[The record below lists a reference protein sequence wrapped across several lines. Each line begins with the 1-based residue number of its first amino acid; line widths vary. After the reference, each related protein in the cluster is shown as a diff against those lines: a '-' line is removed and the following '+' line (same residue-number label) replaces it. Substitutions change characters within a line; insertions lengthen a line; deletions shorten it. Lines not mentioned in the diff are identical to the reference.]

1 MLPRKKQT
9 GAVNMLLV
17 SLAGLAALAIT
28 ANNLNAIRGSQEG
41 NLSLQA
47 NVQAAAEAWRGTEV
61 VAAYLRTAGTS
72 NPNGTTLNPE
82 GAGFSATI
90 TGVEQWNGSGWVAV
104 TGNSA
109 LGSTTAETRYRIH
122 ANISGQGAAGT
133 SKMLEAYYELKLP
146 ALTQNNPQQPA
157 QTSSGQ
163 YRLPDTVS
171 IHSNLT
177 LQGGINIEGDSN
189 ANFMVDGNATLSGS
203 VTGLDQLCATGDITI
218 QSGITVNYV
227 CSNKSVTISQGATV
241 GQIVAIGQ
249 VNLNSGTASVENVH
263 SNGNVVMNGGGV
275 NATNVNT
282 KGNFTISGGNSRITG
297 TLNAEGNVSWTSNFN
312 SVGTINTNGNVTY
325 SGRGSGTIRSR
336 GNVTLLSAASVA
348 NLYALG
354 WIDIQSG
361 WHAGVSGTL
370 RGANTSNTSIKWT
383 SGSVVGDGVVKGGWP
398 TPPQHSASVNIRS
411 DANLVLEIPA
421 VSVPVIDPIV
431 MERPIIDANTFKE
444 SANYVFYYSG
454 GRMRVTVRN
463 VEGIEDGDYIIAD
476 YPVLWNVPALKENN
490 KDFLCKAVNASGLC
504 VDPAVPY
511 RTLCQGWSRSNNC
524 FTYSGGQ
531 WTFNGESMAPGVAWF
546 DGTLK
551 LSNGKFI
558 NTFLAT
564 GHIDITQGSV
574 RVYSPNY
581 AGYAGVCTDSKG
593 FSISTDY
600 RLSGLKP
607 KNFCDG
613 SNYVA
618 SPLGNVALLAG
629 SFNNNVFSGGNINLS
644 ASNEIYGTI
653 MAGGVLKTS
662 GSTKMYGALVVAN
675 TPKTGTTQIQ
685 GGVNIFL
692 ADLPNTYNPDII
704 PCTGDNCDSGADEN
718 SDSGNNDNNGTA
730 TATVQRLWT
739 RYAD

>member
-28 ANNLNAIRGSQEG
+28 ANNLNSIRGSQEG

-47 NVQAAAEAWRGTEV
+47 NVQAAGEAWRGTEV

-241 GQIVAIGQ
+241 DRIVAIGQ
-249 VNLNSGTASVENVH
+249 VNLNSGNAKVETVL
-263 SNGNVVMNGGGV
+263 SNGKVLFSGGGTKVTNV
-275 NATNVNT
+275 NATGDVS
-282 KGNFTISGGNSRITG
+282 ISGGAGQITG
-297 TLNAEGNVSWTSNFN
+297 TLNTEGNVTWDNTFPANI
-312 SVGTINTNGNVTY
+312 INANGNVTY
-325 SGRGSGTIRSR
+325 RPNSSATIRSR
-336 GNVTLLSAASVA
+336 GNVTLSAGDSKVA
-348 NLYALG
+348 NVYALG
-354 WIDIQSG
+354 WVNLLSSWG
-361 WHAGVSGTL
+361 AGISNIL
-370 RGANTSNTSIKWT
+370 RGGSTVNWKQGNTI
-383 SGSVVGDGVVKGGWP
+383 GDGIVKGQILGTAPKAWEP
-398 TPPQHSASVNIRS
+398 LVNVFR
-411 DANLVLEIPA
+411 DPNLTLEISP
-421 VSVPVIDPIV
+421 VSIPIIEPVV
-431 MERPIIDANTFKE
+431 MERPVIDANTFKE
-444 SANYVFYYSG
+444 SANYVFFYENG
-454 GRMRVTVRN
+454 KRRVTVKN
-463 VEGIEDGDYIIAD
+463 VEGIADGTYFIASYNTHNTHDY
-476 YPVLWNVPALKENN
+476 LCTAL
-490 KDFLCKAVNASGLC
+490 SGNYCSEPPL
-504 VDPAVPY
+504 AEKG
-511 RTLCQGWSRSNNC
+511 RTLCMGFGNGNSC
-524 FTYSGGQ
+524 FDQSTAGN
-531 WTFNGESMAPGVAWF
+531 WVFNGQSLAPGTAWF
-546 DGTLK
+546 EGNLK
-551 LSNGKFI
+551 LANGKFV
-558 NTFLAT
+558 NTFLST

-581 AGYAGVCTDSKG
+581 AGYAAMCTDSKG
-593 FSISTDY
+593 FSLSTDH
-600 RLSGLKP
+600 RLAGIKP
-607 KNFCDG
+607 KNFCSTEG
-613 SNYVA
+613 EYIST
-618 SPLGNVALLAG
+618 PLGNVALLAG
-629 SFNNNVFSGGNINLS
+629 SFNSSGVFSGGNINLS

-662 GSTKMYGALVVAN
+662 GSTKMYGALLVAN
-675 TPKTGTTQIQ
+675 TPKTGSTQIQ

-692 ADLPNTYNPDII
+692 SDLPETYDPDVI
-704 PCTGDNCDSGADEN
+704 PCVGDDCDSDVDEN
-718 SDSGNNDNNGTA
+718 QDDSNEAAPGSNGLVT
-730 TATVQRLWT
+730 RLWT